1 MKKYLLIILLLLTL
15 SGCSKNNNPKID
27 LKDVTAINEFS
38 PFIESYYY
46 DNKRLPKSFDELADW
61 INDDEKIYFENAI
74 DSINKI
80 MKISYVPIK
89 SDEEANDFDSYV
101 ILGSLEKK
109 LNTKLPQFEKDLNLF
124 VSLCEYN
131 SGQKDNVML
140 DYNSVYLFNYKSR
153 SFDLE
158 TSNTEYWKSRVNYY
172 IEFQVDSIFTVD
184 KNLTFKIDLDGISI
198 KGKLFN
204 SHIKK
209 LLKNVKFPI
218 RLKGL
223 KVGRNEDSI
232 FLDNVIIVPNNTDYN
247 LFEKYIDDKGNK
259 RILYHLNGC
268 K

>member
-1 MKKYLLIILLLLTL
+1 MKFFLFIALTSLTL
-15 SGCSKNNNPKID
+15 LGCSKNNSPKID
-27 LKDVTAINEFS
+27 LEDVTEINEFS

-109 LNTKLPQFEKDLNLF
+109 LNTKLPLIEKDLNLF

-131 SGQKDNVML
+131 SGKKGDVIL
-140 DYNSVYLFNYKSR
+140 DYNSIYLFNYKSR

-158 TSNTEYWKSRVNYY
+158 TSKTEHWKSRVNYY
-172 IEFQVDSIFTVD
+172 IEFQVDSTFTVD
-184 KNLTFKIDLDGISI
+184 ENLNFKIDFDEILI
-198 KGKLFN
+198 KGKLLN
-204 SHIKK
+204 NNIKK
-209 LLKNVKFPI
+209 SLEDIKFPI
-218 RLKGL
+218 KLKGL
-223 KVGRNEDSI
+223 KVDSNEDSI
-232 FLDNVIIVPNNTDYN
+232 FLDNVIIVPNSTDYN
-247 LFEKYIDDKGNK
+247 LLEKYVDDKRSE
-259 RILYHLNGC
+259 RIPYHLKEC